1 MYQPLGFD
9 PERWA
14 RAIAGS
20 HRATIRME
28 VWSGNEQLSEAAP
41 ILTGMATEE
50 WATGTRWSLN
60 VTVSPTK
67 RWLRWLELPS
77 LELRPYRG
85 IRISPSLNP
94 ECPLG
99 RYPLLPPE
107 LSRPKDPISISV
119 SDYYQWVSTAKFSGP
134 VMSYPGKITDSIA
147 RVLGEAGLTGTEIR
161 SGKGNAAGA
170 VLIDKQRDEWVAQ
183 AAKSIGVEVYL
194 DRDGVPVIADA
205 VRIGSPTSKALVGG
219 GGTAVGVKRTPDWSK
234 VYNVVW
240 ASSSATDVD
249 LPSERAAITLTSHPA
264 HPTKLGSPSRPNF
277 RVYLYSSPLLRSSEQ
292 IKQAAQ
298 TTLQRVSS
306 TATQYQYVCFAD
318 PTRSAGDTMLGAT
331 MDGTQVAQIQSVGH
345 PLTLE
350 EDQPITTV
358 STRVDDD

>member
-1 MYQPLGFD
+1 MYRPLGFD

-14 RAIAGS
+14 RAVAGS

-28 VWSGNEQLSEAAP
+28 VWSGSEQLSEAAP
-41 ILTGMATEE
+41 ILSGMATEE

-60 VTVSPTK
+60 ATVPPT
-67 RWLRWLELPS
+67 RAWLRWLELPS

-107 LSRPKDPISISV
+107 LTRPKDPISISV
-119 SDYYQWVSTAKFSGP
+119 TDYYQWVSTAKFPGP
-134 VMSYPGKITDSIA
+134 VMSYPGKITESIA

-161 SGKGNAAGA
+161 SGKGNGAGA
-170 VLIDKQRDEWVAQ
+170 VLIDQQRDEWVAQ
-183 AAKSIGVEVYL
+183 AAKSIGVEVYI

-205 VRIGSPTSKALVGG
+205 VRIGTPTSTALVGG

-240 ASSSATDVD
+240 ASSSATDVE
-249 LPSERAAITLTSHPA
+249 LPPEQAAITLASHPA
-264 HPTKLGSPSRPNF
+264 HPTKLGSPTRPNF
-277 RVYLYSSPLLRSSEQ
+277 RVYLYSSPLLRTTDQ
-292 IKQAAQ
+292 IKQAVR
-298 TTLQRVSS
+298 TTLERVSAM
-306 TATQYQYVCFAD
+306 ATQYQYVCLPD

-331 MDGTQVAQIQSVGH
+331 IDGLQTVQIQSVSH

-350 EDQPITTV
+350 EDQQITTV
-358 STRVDDD
+358 STQIDE